1 MELKHGKRTG
11 IHCTECGEGLMTVR
25 LNSKTD
31 EWFLGCS
38 CYPDCKHTQN
48 LPEHLRMQAMG
59 QTPLFDIDED

>member
-1 MELKHGKRTG
+1 MELKHGKQLAVT
-11 IHCTECGEGLMTVR
+11 CTECGEGKMTVR

-38 CYPDCKHTQN
+38 RYPECKHTQN

-59 QTPLFDIDED
+59 QKGLFD